1 MTSITTKEQA
11 VFVLKM
17 LTAEH
22 GGQPYFINA
31 DVVYNDGFHG
41 VDLKVDGEKWRNRTK
56 KETLVPPQINRVPI
70 CVLVY
75 G

>member
-1 MTSITTKEQA
+1 M
-11 VFVLKM
+11 LKL

-22 GGQPYFINA
+22 GTQPYFKGAEVI
-31 DVVYNDGFHG
+31 YNDGFHG
-41 VDLKVDGEKWRNRTK
+41 VDLKVDGEKWRSRSRR
-56 KETLVPPQINRVPI
+56 EMLVPPQINRVPI